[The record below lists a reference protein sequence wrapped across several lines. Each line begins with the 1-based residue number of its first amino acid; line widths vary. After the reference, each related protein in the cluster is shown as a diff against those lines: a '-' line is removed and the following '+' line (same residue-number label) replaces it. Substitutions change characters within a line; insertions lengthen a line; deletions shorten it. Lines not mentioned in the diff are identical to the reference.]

1 MKTILFCIPYAGDSA
16 TIYMQWKQ
24 LLGNHIELYPLELAG
39 RGARYDE
46 PFDSNFT
53 SMMNDLAAQIK
64 QYAKN
69 KQYAIFGHS
78 MGAVLAYELYYLLS
92 EEGFPQPRHLFL
104 SGRPAPAAQ
113 NNRKKSFLSRLV
125 SEKFGELFPQSGD
138 MPVEIAKH
146 PELAK
151 KFRQVLKSDL
161 RIMNTYHFIPKQE
174 KLKCPVTIFSGK
186 QDDISEENI
195 LAWRDQS
202 NNDCKIVWVKGD
214 HFFLHTRKEELV
226 SVINQSIPE
235 IISS

>member
-24 LLGNHIELYPLELAG
+24 LLGNHIELYPVELAG

-53 SMMNDLAAQIK
+53 SMRNDLAAKIK
-64 QYAKN
+64 HYAKN
-69 KQYAIFGHS
+69 KQYAVFGHS
-78 MGAVLAYELYYLLS
+78 MGAILSYEVYYLLS

-104 SGRPAPAAQ
+104 SGRPAPAQ
-113 NNRKKSFLSRLV
+113 NARKKGFLSRLV
-125 SEKFGELFPQSGD
+125 HEKVGEIFQQSRGIPD
-138 MPVEIAKH
+138 EIAKH

-161 RIMNTYHFIPKQE
+161 HIMNTYDFRPKQE
-174 KLKCPVTIFSGK
+174 KIKCPVTIFSGK
-186 QDDISEENI
+186 QDEISEEEI
-195 LAWRDQS
+195 LAWRDHS

-214 HFFLHTRKEELV
+214 HFFLQTRKEELV

>member
-92 EEGFPQPRHLFL
+92 EERFPQPRHLFL
-104 SGRPAPAAQ
+104 SGRPAPAQ
-113 NNRKKSFLSRLV
+113 NVRKKSFLSKLV
-125 SEKFGELFPQSGD
+125 HEKVGELFQQSRD
-138 MPVEIAKH
+138 IPNEIAKH

-161 RIMNTYHFIPKQE
+161 RIMNTYNSMPKQE
-174 KLKCPVTIFSGK
+174 KMKCPVTIFSGK
-186 QDDISEENI
+186 KDEISEEEI
-195 LAWRDQS
+195 LAWRDHS

>member
-24 LLGNHIELYPLELAG
+24 LLGNHIELYPLEPAG

-46 PFDSNFT
+46 PFDTNFT
-53 SMMNDLAAQIK
+53 SMTNDLAAQIK
-64 QYAKN
+64 QNAKN
-69 KQYAIFGHS
+69 KQYAVFGHS

-104 SGRPAPAAQ
+104 SGRPAPVQ

-125 SEKFGELFPQSGD
+125 SEKVGELFQQSGGI
-138 MPVEIAKH
+138 PAEIAKH
-146 PELAK
+146 PELAR
-151 KFRQVLKSDL
+151 KFKQVLKSDL
-161 RIMNTYHFIPKQE
+161 RIMNTYQYIPKQE
-174 KLKCPVTIFSGK
+174 RVGCPVTIFSGK
-186 QDDISEENI
+186 QDEISEEEI
-195 LAWRDQS
+195 LAWKDHS

-214 HFFLHTRKEELV
+214 HFFLHSRKEELV

-235 IISS
+235 ISSS

>member
-53 SMMNDLAAQIK
+53 NMRNGLASQIK
-64 QYAKN
+64 QYANN

-92 EEGFPQPRHLFL
+92 EEGFPEPWHLFL
-104 SGRPAPAAQ
+104 SGRPAPAQSA
-113 NNRKKSFLSRLV
+113 RKNSFLSRFV
-125 SEKFGELFPQSGD
+125 HEKVGELFQHSRDIPN
-138 MPVEIAKH
+138 EISKH
-146 PELAK
+146 PDLAK

-161 RIMNTYHFIPKQE
+161 RMMNTYDFIPKQE
-174 KLKCPVTIFSGK
+174 KIKCPVTIFSGK
-186 QDDISEENI
+186 QDDISEEDI
-195 LAWRDQS
+195 LAWRDHS
-202 NNDCKIVWVKGD
+202 NNDFKIVWVKGD